1 MPSVI
6 FAIAAA
12 GVVIVHVAFVVFVV
26 LGGLLVVR
34 WPRLMWLHLPA
45 AAWGVLIEFADWI
58 CPLTPLEN
66 ALRERAGLAAYSG
79 DFIGAHVL
87 PLLYPE
93 QLTRTTQLWLGTF
106 ALLFNAIVYGYVIR
120 IHWTGRKPRPAS

>member
-6 FAIAAA
+6 FAVAAA

-34 WPRLMWLHLPA
+34 WPRLIWLHLPA

-106 ALLFNAIVYGYVIR
+106 ALLINGIFYWRVVRIR
-120 IHWTGRKPRPAS
+120 WSRRQASGH

>member
-1 MPSVI
+1 M
-6 FAIAAA
+6 FRLAAA
-12 GVVIVHVAFVVFVV
+12 AVVLVHLLFVAFVV
-26 LGGLLVVR
+26 LGGLLALR
-34 WPRLMWLHLPA
+34 WPRLTWLHLPA
-45 AAWGVLIEFADWI
+45 AAWGVLIEYAGWV

-66 ALRERAGLAAYSG
+66 ALRERAGLATYSG

-106 ALLFNAIVYGYVIR
+106 ALVINGVVYWRVIR
-120 IHWTGRKPRPAS
+120 SWLRRWRRTND

>member
-1 MPSVI
+1 VPGALFRV
-6 FAIAAA
+6 AAA
-12 GVVIVHVAFVVFVV
+12 AVVLVHAAFVVFVV
-26 LGGLLVVR
+26 VGGLFVIR

-45 AAWGVLIEFADWI
+45 AAWGVLIEYADWI

-66 ALRERAGLAAYSG
+66 VLRERAGLTSYSG
-79 DFIGAHVL
+79 DFIGEHVL

-120 IHWTGRKPRPAS
+120 IHWMGRRHRPVS

>member
-6 FAIAAA
+6 FSIAAA
-12 GVVIVHVAFVVFVV
+12 AVVIVHVAFVAFVV
-26 LGGLLVVR
+26 LGGFLVLR
-34 WPRLMWLHLPA
+34 WPRVMWVHLPA
-45 AAWGVLIEFADWI
+45 AAWGVLIEYGDWI

-106 ALLFNAIVYGYVIR
+106 ALLVNGILYWRVFWIR
-120 IHWTGRKPRPAS
+120 W

>member
-6 FAIAAA
+6 FSIAAA
-12 GVVIVHVAFVVFVV
+12 AVVIVHVAFVAFVV
-26 LGGLLVVR
+26 LGGFLVLR
-34 WPRLMWLHLPA
+34 WPRVMWVHLPA
-45 AAWGVLIEFADWI
+45 AAWGVLIEYGDWI

-106 ALLFNAIVYGYVIR
+106 ALLVNGILYWRVFWIR
-120 IHWTGRKPRPAS
+120 WRRRQASGR